1 MFNFKDK
8 VAIVTGAGSGM
19 GLAAAKAYAKAGAAV
34 GLVDINDTTKVAEE
48 IEADGGKAIAIKCDV
63 SEEQSAKEAVKQ
75 VVDKFGRLDFAFNNA
90 GIQNDAKDIVE
101 VSGEEYDRTLNINLK
116 GVWNFMKYELEQ
128 MGKQE
133 SGSVVNN
140 SSLGGLVGVAGRG
153 AYHAAKHGIL
163 GLTKSTALE
172 YADKGIRINSI
183 CPGIIETPMVT
194 EMLDREPDAMD
205 YLIEA
210 VPAKRLGKAEEI
222 ADVAMWLS
230 SEYSSYVTGQAI
242 PVDGGYTS
250 K

>member
-34 GLVDINDTTKVAEE
+34 GLIDINDTTKIAEE

-63 SEEQSAKEAVKQ
+63 SDEQCAKEAVKQ
-75 VVDKFGRLDFAFNNA
+75 VVDKFDRLDIAFNNA
-90 GIQNDAKDIVE
+90 GIQNAAKDIVE

-140 SSLGGLVGVAGRG
+140 SSLGGLVGVGGCG